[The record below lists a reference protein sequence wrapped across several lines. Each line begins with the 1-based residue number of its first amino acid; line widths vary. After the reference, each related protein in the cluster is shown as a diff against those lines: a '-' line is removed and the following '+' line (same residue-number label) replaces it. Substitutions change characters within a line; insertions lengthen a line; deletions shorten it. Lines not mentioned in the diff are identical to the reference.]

1 MDTEMRRKWVQSDSA
16 TDQAGREG
24 SEGSFGQK
32 FRFSE
37 PVCKVTISFV
47 NLYLSCPY
55 QYF

>member
-24 SEGSFGQK
+24 SEDSFGQK

-37 PVCKVTISFV
+37 PVCKVRISFV